1 MEQRTGYVPLGTHP
15 DLMEMQLRYE
25 RAAASGPAV
34 ITDGTTLLAGLWL
47 AVSPWV
53 VGFDLTAPGVRV
65 SNLIM
70 GVAVAVTALGLTLM
84 PQRMVRLSWAT
95 AVIGAWVVV
104 SQWIIQ
110 QSPSTPPIMVN
121 NVLTGTVIMVL
132 GTAAVSILTTA
143 RSQE

>member
-1 MEQRTGYVPLGTHP
+1 M
-15 DLMEMQLRYE
+15 
-25 RAAASGPAV
+25 

-53 VGFDLTAPGVRV
+53 VGFDRTAPGVRV
-65 SNLIM
+65 SNPIM

-110 QSPSTPPIMVN
+110 QSPGTTPHHDQQCPDRSRDHGPRYSRRLDPDVGPFAG
-121 NVLTGTVIMVL
+121 V
-132 GTAAVSILTTA
+132 TA
-143 RSQE
+143 RGCGTSAPP